1 MAYRVPRRFIV
12 PPEEPPPYGLFL
24 LSFLGHAFFFM
35 MAGALSAY
43 VSSQIDESKIYIV
56 NLVPA
61 TAPLGSPTPRVVE
74 SPRRVEERTPPKTL
88 EAPRPKET
96 PPPKPEK
103 AEAPRPKETPP
114 PKPEK
119 APEKVPEKAPEK
131 VELPRPKETPP
142 PRPELPPRAP
152 EAPRTVPPRPTEL
165 ALPRKAERELAALDR
180 TPLPETRPV
189 TPPPATPPPARV
201 AEPPRTPEP
210 PRALPTPAPTPPAPP
225 PTAAVRLGPDPVRP
239 GRPDAS
245 PTTSGPISLDV
256 SDFPFTYYLRQLQ
269 SKISQSWAP
278 PRAATAGGERAIVV
292 FEIGRDGQIKEPAVE
307 RSSGNAIYDQSA
319 LRAVMEA
326 SPFPPLP
333 PEFRA
338 PSLRVHFGFEFR
350 PEQG

>member
-43 VSSQIDESKIYIV
+43 VSSQIDESKIYVV

-61 TAPLGSPTPRVVE
+61 TAPLGSPAPRVVE
-74 SPRRVEERTPPKTL
+74 SPRRVEERTPPKTP
-88 EAPRPKET
+88 EAPSPKET

-103 AEAPRPKETPP
+103 AETPRPKETPP
-114 PKPEK
+114 PK
-119 APEKVPEKAPEK
+119 PEKAPEK

-152 EAPRTVPPRPTEL
+152 ETPRTVPPRPTEL

-210 PRALPTPAPTPPAPP
+210 PRALPTPAPSPPAPP
-225 PTAAVRLGPDPVRP
+225 PTAAVRPGPDPVRP
-239 GRPDAS
+239 GRPDPL

-307 RSSGNAIYDQSA
+307 KSSGNRIYDQSA